1 MEKDVDE
8 SAWDSNSESK
18 PDADADADADDESV
32 GKVND
37 KVSQPDD
44 RKNKTQCSKDKITN
58 RNLALVI
65 CIEDTL
71 SNSEKEVIGDFNPPL
86 RVARYKNG
94 LRCYSMSTILPWSR
108 SPGSAPE
115 RLYRQLFNV
124 E

>member
-1 MEKDVDE
+1 MQKDVDE

-44 RKNKTQCSKDKITN
+44 RKNKKDKITN